1 MCPSIIKFSGFPPL
15 VRRTVAAAVFVALAM
30 TSMRAVYAVQP
41 EVVLHLPMPTAGP
54 NSLDPVRGSSQY
66 DNRACN
72 MVFETLLEYEY
83 LERPYKLKPCLLAEM
98 PIVTDGGKR
107 FRFRLKK
114 GVRFHDDPCFPD
126 GKGRE
131 MVADDVF
138 YSFKRMADKRNSPK
152 AWWLLQDTIVGFD
165 QWRTDQNAADE
176 KRQAFIEEKKE
187 AGEEDSESAAPIGFD
202 YDAPVEGMKKI
213 NDYEFE
219 ILLKQPFFR
228 FTYTLAMFQTSVVA
242 REAAEHYGNCLLY
255 TSPSPRD
262 RG

>member
-15 VRRTVAAAVFVALAM
+15 VRKTLTTAVFVALAM
-30 TSMRAVYAVQP
+30 ASMRAVYAVQP
-41 EVVLHLPMPTAGP
+41 EVVLHLPMSTAGP

-114 GVRFHDDPCFPD
+114 GVRFHD
-126 GKGRE
+126 
-131 MVADDVF
+131 
-138 YSFKRMADKRNSPK
+138 
-152 AWWLLQDTIVGFD
+152 
-165 QWRTDQNAADE
+165 
-176 KRQAFIEEKKE
+176 
-187 AGEEDSESAAPIGFD
+187 
-202 YDAPVEGMKKI
+202 
-213 NDYEFE
+213 
-219 ILLKQPFFR
+219 
-228 FTYTLAMFQTSVVA
+228 
-242 REAAEHYGNCLLY
+242 CLLY

-262 RG
+262 